1 MQMEQKGPVDLSTSK
16 VISDTFFVSISRI
29 GILLLKPIRGI
40 VLGRILGP
48 SLYGMLNIPV
58 PYIQIFTIF
67 SNIGFNAALVTL
79 IPGNLQN
86 GRGDVARTIYRAAF
100 VMTIS
105 LAALWAILLIAA
117 APWISERLAH
127 QPDAADPIMFYA
139 LIIPFMALNAL
150 YAAVYL
156 GVQRGKLRAKITAV
170 HGLLN
175 VTLPIIAALFWRDQV
190 LPIIGGFLTAELFGA
205 ILFFALFHRKV
216 LPGFGRAAGS
226 LQTSMSLI
234 WRTGFLFFFANL
246 GWNMINSID
255 RLMVKFYLPID
266 QYGFYSMASIVITA
280 LGIIAATTGTA
291 LIPSLTVARAKGDKT
306 LYDRLV
312 QNTSRITFMAVV
324 PIAAMIYVASGD
336 LFGLLL
342 PDFIPSVTVIRIL
355 VFIGFV
361 DIFCRVAW
369 ASLVAYGRGGL
380 AAIAYLTAAAW
391 NILWN
396 WVLIPRYGIDGAAIA
411 TLTTFILLAILLQ
424 TMMRSTSG
432 TRVRLVSLLHPLL
445 LSLVFPLIALALGG
459 QNHILRIV
467 VIFIAGSVLYI
478 LFGIYT
484 GLIDSRDIERAQT
497 ALEPRREIP
506 HVRLALGLLAA
517 LDAARRRLRHK

>member
-1 MQMEQKGPVDLSTSK
+1 MEQKSPVDLSTSK
-16 VISDTFFVSISRI
+16 VISDTFFVSISKI

-48 SLYGMLNIPV
+48 SLYGILNIPV

-79 IPGNLQN
+79 IPGHLQK
-86 GRGDVARTIYRAAF
+86 GRGDVARMIYRAAL
-100 VMTIS
+100 VMTLS
-105 LAALWAILLIAA
+105 LALLWAILLIAA
-117 APWISERLAH
+117 APWISEKLAH
-127 QPDAADPIMFYA
+127 QPDAVDPIMFYA

-150 YAAVYL
+150 YAVVYL

-175 VTLPIIAALFWRDQV
+175 VTLPIVAALVWRGRV
-190 LPIIGGFLTAELFGA
+190 LPVIGGFLTAELFGA
-205 ILFFALFHRKV
+205 ILFSALFHRKV

-226 LQTSMSLI
+226 LQTNMSLI

-266 QYGFYSMASIVITA
+266 QYGFYSMASLIITA
-280 LGIIAATTGTA
+280 LGIVASTTGTA
-291 LIPSLTVARAKGDKT
+291 LIPSLTIARTKGDMS

-312 QNTSRITFMAVV
+312 QDTSRFTFMALV
-324 PIAAMIYVASGD
+324 PVAAMIYVTSRD
-336 LFGLLL
+336 VFGLVL
-342 PDFIPSVTVIRIL
+342 PDFLPSVTVVRIL

-380 AAIAYLTAAAW
+380 AAVAYLTAAAW

-396 WVLIPRYGIDGAAIA
+396 WILIPRYGIDGAAIA
-411 TLTTFILLAILLQ
+411 TLTSFILLALLLQ

-432 TRVRLVSLLHPLL
+432 TRVRFTSLLHPFL
-445 LSLVFPLIALALGG
+445 LSLVFPLLSFGLGG
-459 QNHILRIV
+459 QSHLMRII
-467 VIFIAGSVLYI
+467 VIFIAGSVFYI
-478 LFGIYT
+478 LLGIYT
-484 GLIDSRDIERAQT
+484 GLIGSRDIERAQT

-506 HVRLALGLLAA
+506 HVRLALGLLTA
-517 LDAARRRLRHK
+517 LDAVRQRLRREE

>member
-1 MQMEQKGPVDLSTSK
+1 MERKGPVDLSTSK

-79 IPGNLQN
+79 IPGHLQK
-86 GRGDVARTIYRAAF
+86 GRGDAAHMIYRAAL
-100 VMTIS
+100 VMTVS
-105 LAALWAILLIAA
+105 LAALWAILLVAA

-127 QPDAADPIMFYA
+127 QPDAVDPIMFYA

-156 GVQRGKLRAKITAV
+156 GVQRGKLRAKITAM

-175 VTLPIIAALFWRDQV
+175 VTLPIVAALVWRGQV
-190 LPIIGGFLTAELFGA
+190 LPVIGGFLSAELFGA
-205 ILFFALFHRKV
+205 ILFLALFHRKV
-216 LPGFGRAAGS
+216 LPGFGRATGS

-255 RLMVKFYLPID
+255 RLMVKFYLPVD
-266 QYGFYSMASIVITA
+266 QYGFYSMASLVITA
-280 LGIIAATTGTA
+280 LSIVASTTGTA
-291 LIPSLTVARAKGDKT
+291 LIPSLTVARAKGDWA
-306 LYDRLV
+306 LYNRQV
-312 QNTSRITFMAVV
+312 QNTSRITFMALVPVV
-324 PIAAMIYVASGD
+324 AMIYVTSRD
-336 LFGLLL
+336 VFGLVL
-342 PDFIPSVTVIRIL
+342 PDFLPSVAVVNIL

-369 ASLVAYGRGGL
+369 ASLVAHGKGGL
-380 AAIAYLTAAAW
+380 AAIAYITAAAW
-391 NILWN
+391 NILCN
-396 WVLIPRYGIDGAAIA
+396 WILIPRYGIEGAAVA
-411 TLTTFILLAILLQ
+411 TLTSFALLAILLQ
-424 TMMRSTSG
+424 AMMKSTSG
-432 TRVRLVSLLHPLL
+432 TRVRFASLLHPLV
-445 LSLVFPLIALALGG
+445 LSLVFPLLSLALGG
-459 QNHILRIV
+459 QSHIVRII
-467 VIFIAGSVLYI
+467 VIFMAGPVLYI
-478 LFGIYT
+478 FFGIHT
-484 GLIDSRDIERAQT
+484 RLVRAADIERAQ
-497 ALEPRREIP
+497 AILEPRSEIP
-506 HVRLALGLLAA
+506 HVRLAIGLLTT
-517 LDAARRRLRHK
+517 LDAVRRRLRREE